1 MPDRGNKIIV
11 DTSTLIALSKIAQI
25 DILNTLYDS
34 IYVTGSVKEEFSEN
48 LPEWMKTLDIENVNL
63 VYFFSEK
70 LGSGESETITAGLEN
85 PDFLLVLDDLEARKT
100 AKKLNLK
107 ITGLLG
113 IMVKAK
119 RMGIINSLKEV
130 LTQLGATDFRIS
142 KELISKA
149 LEEVGEG

>member
-25 DILNTLYDS
+25 DILNSLYDS

-119 RMGIINSLKEV
+119 RMGIIDSLKEV

>member
-1 MPDRGNKIIV
+1 
-11 DTSTLIALSKIAQI
+11 
-25 DILNTLYDS
+25 
-34 IYVTGSVKEEFSEN
+34 
-48 LPEWMKTLDIENVNL
+48 
-63 VYFFSEK
+63 
-70 LGSGESETITAGLEN
+70 
-85 PDFLLVLDDLEARKT
+85 LVLDDLEARKT

-119 RMGIINSLKEV
+119 RMGIIDSLKEV
-130 LTQLGATDFRIS
+130 LTQLEATDFRIS